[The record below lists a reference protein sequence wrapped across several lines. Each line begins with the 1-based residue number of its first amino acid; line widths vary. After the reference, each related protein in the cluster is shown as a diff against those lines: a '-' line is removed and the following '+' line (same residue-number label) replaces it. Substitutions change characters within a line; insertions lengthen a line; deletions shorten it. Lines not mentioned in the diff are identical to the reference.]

1 MTDAPP
7 GDPGLESLDHVIVAV
22 ADLPEATR
30 TYARLLGRRPSWVG
44 EHAGAGSRNALFRL
58 ENTYLELLAPEGA
71 GAVGDALR
79 AWLDARGEGPLGLA
93 FGTRDAEACRAAL
106 AARGLEPGGVE
117 KGLGR
122 DVESGAFREWL
133 RVPLPPDRTRG
144 VLLFGIEHRSPADLL
159 PPAGASGDDAG
170 TIHGLDHA
178 VVRTRDAE
186 AAIALYGEA
195 GLGLR
200 LALDR
205 SFEQW
210 GARLIFFRVGGVT
223 VEIAASLAE
232 GEPGDADADL
242 DVDAGRDRLWGFS
255 WRVRDAD
262 AARARLAAEGFDVS
276 EVRTGRKPGTRV
288 LTVRGPT
295 HGVATLLLEP
305 APGGPTSGRPDAASS
320 A

>member
-1 MTDAPP
+1 MTDAPREEP
-7 GDPGLESLDHVIVAV
+7 ALESLDHVIVAV

-30 TYARLLGRRPSWVG
+30 TYARLLGRRPSWIG
-44 EHAGAGSRNALFRL
+44 EHAGAGSCNALFRL
-58 ENTYLELLAPEGA
+58 DNTYLALLAPEGP
-71 GAVGDALR
+71 GPGGDALR

-93 FGTRDAEACRAAL
+93 FGTRDAETCHAAL

-133 RVPLPPDRTRG
+133 RVPLPLERTRG
-144 VLLFGIEHRSPADLL
+144 VLLFAIEHRSPADLL
-159 PPAGASGDDAG
+159 PPSGASGDDAG
-170 TIHGLDHA
+170 AIHGLDHA

-186 AAIALYGEA
+186 AAIALYGEG

-205 SFEQW
+205 TFEQW
-210 GARLIFFRVGGVT
+210 GARLLFFRVGGVT

-232 GEPGDADADL
+232 GEPDDAGADAET
-242 DVDAGRDRLWGFS
+242 DRLWGFS

-262 AARARLAAEGFDVS
+262 AAHARLAAEGFDVS
-276 EVRTGRKPGTRV
+276 EVRKGRKPGTRV
-288 LTVRGPT
+288 LTVRGST

-305 APGGPTSGRPDAASS
+305 APRHRPEAAPR